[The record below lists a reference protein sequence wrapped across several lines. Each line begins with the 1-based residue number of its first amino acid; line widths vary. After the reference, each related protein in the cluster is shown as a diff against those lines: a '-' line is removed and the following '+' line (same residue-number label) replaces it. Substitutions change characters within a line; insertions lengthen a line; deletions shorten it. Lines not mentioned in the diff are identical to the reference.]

1 MLLNEGD
8 KIKSSSDT
16 YARVNYNDGAQVR
29 IREHTLMELRAE
41 TLRLLIGD
49 VWVQMV
55 KRGNTFEVHTPS
67 VVAGVRG
74 TRFEVKTEYSG
85 DSRVAVAEGL
95 VAVRGAGKEVMVPAG
110 NLVECRVSQTPGP
123 MSKFDSSALQQSWD
137 NTSGSDIDVI
147 ITAPDNKADNMQDA
161 KVLYLEAQYI
171 FNKAKA
177 ENKMTE
183 EIKEKFRNALRNY
196 QQLRRE
202 FLNK

>member
-1 MLLNEGD
+1 
-8 KIKSSSDT
+8 
-16 YARVNYNDGAQVR
+16 
-29 IREHTLMELRAE
+29 
-41 TLRLLIGD
+41 
-49 VWVQMV
+49 
-55 KRGNTFEVHTPS
+55 
-67 VVAGVRG
+67 
-74 TRFEVKTEYSG
+74 
-85 DSRVAVAEGL
+85 
-95 VAVRGAGKEVMVPAG
+95 
-110 NLVECRVSQTPGP
+110 
-123 MSKFDSSALQQSWD
+123 LQQSWD